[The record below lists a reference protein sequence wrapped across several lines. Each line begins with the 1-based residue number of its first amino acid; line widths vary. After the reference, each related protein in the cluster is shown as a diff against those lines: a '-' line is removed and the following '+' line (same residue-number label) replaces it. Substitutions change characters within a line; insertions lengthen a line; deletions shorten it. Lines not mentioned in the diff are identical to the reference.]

1 MFLCLFYLVCNG
13 NHPTF
18 APALREKHQHK
29 YCNKIL
35 LIFLR
40 KKINETFGGSVF
52 SSIFVTLSQI
62 RKPSLRSPRLFFRKR
77 LLNEANKAFFEDIE

>member
-1 MFLCLFYLVCNG
+1 MPVLFGLYRKSFYFCTRFKREA
-13 NHPTF
+13 PTQI
-18 APALREKHQHK
+18 LRQNTPDFSE
-29 YCNKIL
+29 
-35 LIFLR
+35 